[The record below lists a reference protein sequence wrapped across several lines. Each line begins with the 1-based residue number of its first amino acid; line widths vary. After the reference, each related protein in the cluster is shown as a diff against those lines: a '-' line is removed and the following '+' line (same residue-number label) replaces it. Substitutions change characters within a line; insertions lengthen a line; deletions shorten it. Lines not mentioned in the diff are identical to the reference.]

1 MGRERKLTGLDVRHL
16 SIELSSLEG
25 RILKKVYSIDDHTF
39 SFVFYPEVDS
49 CRELIVDINGFAFLT
64 DLRWRKPKVPPPF
77 VMSLRKHLEGKKI
90 SSVEQVGMERIL
102 LLKLAGR
109 DRSLKLI
116 FELFGGGNIILTEN
130 DGDRIISLLRRAE
143 YRERTLRIGETY
155 KPPTGK
161 AMPSEWSVP
170 IIEEYLSSEEYL
182 RSPIWKVL
190 VELFGIGPPYLDE
203 ISVKLDLDLRNKLSS
218 SKDIIGDMARV
229 IQEFL
234 TREAEPVIYIREEVV
249 ENFAVFPLKSLSGDL
264 RRTDTLSK
272 AIQLYYTS
280 REMKAPEDSR
290 IISLKKEIT
299 RQENLREEYRE
310 ESDRLRSIGDLIYLH
325 LDSVSEAIKRA
336 REGKSTSIVKRIDK
350 RSGIIYVS
358 LDGEEVRLNFLK
370 SASDNA
376 SEYYKRA
383 KKLREK
389 YERME
394 KAISSLREKL
404 RRLEEETEA
413 FRISRLPTKRKKLR
427 WYEKFRWFF
436 TSSGFLVI
444 GGRDAQS
451 NSEIVSKHLDEND
464 LFFHVDMPGGSVVVL
479 KSGEKE
485 PDNDSIHQAAVMAAS
500 FSRAWKE
507 GLLSADVYYVKGKQV
522 SKHAPHGMYLPKG
535 SFYITGRRSYLRV
548 KLEICIGF
556 QETPDGVKLTS
567 APADAPFLYSIC
579 LRPGSLGKEAAA
591 KMLKNRIEA
600 WFRKNIKIGG
610 VSDVSAEPDINL
622 DDILRVMPPGKVD
635 IME

>member
-1 MGRERKLTGLDVRHL
+1 MGRERKLTGLDIRHL
-16 SIELSSLEG
+16 SMELSSLEG

-39 SFVFYPEVDS
+39 SLVFYPEVDS

-64 DLRWRKPKVPPPF
+64 DLKWRKPKVPPPF

-90 SSVEQVGMERIL
+90 SSAEQMGMERIL

-116 FELFGGGNIILTEN
+116 FELFGGGNIILAEN
-130 DGDRIISLLRRAE
+130 DRIISLLKRAE
-143 YRERTLRIGETY
+143 YRGRTLRIGEIY
-155 KPPTGK
+155 KPPTRK
-161 AMPSEWSVP
+161 AMPNGWSVS
-170 IIEEYLSSEEYL
+170 IIEELLSSEEYL
-182 RSPIWKVL
+182 QKPVWKVL

-218 SKDIIGDMARV
+218 SKDMISDLARV
-229 IQEFL
+229 IWEFL
-234 TREAEPVIYIREEVV
+234 VRETDPVIYIREGVI
-249 ENFAVFPLKSLSGDL
+249 ENFAVFPLKSLPGDL
-264 RRTDTLSK
+264 RRTGTLSK

-280 REMKAPEDSR
+280 REMKVPGDSR
-290 IISLKKEIT
+290 IISIKKEIE
-299 RQENLREEYRE
+299 RQESLREEYRE
-310 ESDRLRSIGDLIYLH
+310 ESDKLKSIGDLIYLH
-325 LDSVSEAIKRA
+325 LNSVNEAIKKA
-336 REGKSTSIVKRIDK
+336 REGELSSIVRRIDK
-350 RSGIIYVS
+350 RSGIMYVS
-358 LDGEEVRLNFLK
+358 LNGEEVRLNFLK

-376 SEYYKRA
+376 TEYYKRA

-394 KAISSLREKL
+394 KAISSLKERL
-404 RRLEEETEA
+404 RRMEEETEE
-413 FRISRLPTKRKKLR
+413 FRISRLPTKRKRLR

-451 NSEIVSKHLDEND
+451 NSEIVSKHLDESD

-485 PDNDSIHQAAVMAAS
+485 PDNDSIHQAAVAAAS
-500 FSRAWKE
+500 FSRAWRE
-507 GLLSADVYYVKGKQV
+507 GLLSADVYYVRGNQV

-535 SFYITGRRSYLRV
+535 SFYITGRRNYLRV
-548 KLEICIGF
+548 KLEICVGF

-600 WFRKNIKIGG
+600 WLRKNIKIGG